1 MTPDRVHSQE
11 SQVSLRLEDLGYDQ
25 WFAEQAADMLGP
37 DQSVARVM
45 AVDRGSYVVR
55 GERGE
60 IQAELSGRLRYEV
73 DASPDLPCVG
83 DWVCVNQASPDLAIV
98 QAVLPRKTVLR
109 RKTPGRTVD
118 FQMIAANI
126 DTAFIVQSC
135 HYDFNLRRL
144 DRYLAV
150 INEGGIEPV
159 VVLSKIDLVTE
170 AELEEMVGSIREA
183 GIEAPLVVL
192 SNETGEGLD
201 ELRGLLKP
209 GKTYCLLGS
218 SGVGKS
224 TIANRLLGSDALE
237 TRAVSGTGEGVH
249 TTARRQLLVLDDG
262 AMLID
267 TPGMRELGLLG
278 SSDGVKESFG
288 EISELGS
295 ACRFSDCTHT
305 QEPGCA
311 VLAAVE
317 AGELSEERHQSYLKL
332 RKETEF
338 YDLTYVEKRKKDRA
352 IGRFYKTAQ
361 EDVDRVKEPKRRRR
375 SQ

>member
-1 MTPDRVHSQE
+1 M
-11 SQVSLRLEDLGYDQ
+11 EDLGYDQ

-37 DQSVARVM
+37 DRSVARVM

-73 DASPDLPCVG
+73 DATPDLPCVG